1 MSNGVRVDVLK
12 YIEAEKYLITMFID
26 NKDTA
31 WVEFDK
37 EQLRGLIK
45 LLNDKSTKHEGTMK
59 PFDLEAAKRGEP
71 IVTRD
76 GRVVKFVAYVP
87 EAVFPHRLVVLVDGF
102 IVRLY
107 ETGVTYTNCD
117 SESDLF
123 MAPKKRTVWVN
134 LYPDSHNS
142 HWRTEEAANIAAGTE
157 RIGGKAY
164 PIEIEE

>member
-1 MSNGVRVDVLK
+1 MRVDVLK

-45 LLNDKSTKHEGTMK
+45 LLNEQSTKHEGTMK
-59 PFDLEAAKRGEP
+59 PFNLEAAKAGDK
-71 IVTRD
+71 IITRS
-76 GRVVKFVAYVP
+76 GHEATFIAYVP
-87 EAVFPHRLVVLVDGF
+87 ELDYTIRVLYHVGGMINACRIDGF
-102 IVRLY
+102 VY
-107 ETGVTYTNCD
+107 GVEKD
-117 SESDLF
+117 SPLDLF
-123 MAPKKRTVWVN
+123 MATKKRTVWVN
-134 LYPDSHNS
+134 LYPNSHNS

-164 PIEIEE
+164 PVEIEE

>member
-45 LLNDKSTKHEGTMK
+45 LLNEQSTTHEGTMK

-71 IVTRD
+71 IVTRGGVERFFIGTNQRGEIFVEDISGKHYVMFKD
-76 GRVVKFVAYVP
+76 GMT
-87 EAVFPHRLVVLVDGF
+87 H
-102 IVRLY
+102 
-107 ETGVTYTNCD
+107 TGKPNTL
-117 SESDLF
+117 DLF

-134 LYPDSHNS
+134 VYPPNLPFSH
-142 HWRTEEAANIAAGTE
+142 HYETLVLANDNAMIG